1 MNNNLKEKI
10 YVSVET
16 VMEDFD
22 ISKPKAY
29 AIIHQLNEE
38 LKKQHPSAIVE
49 AGKGNRY
56 WYDEAC
62 LRQSTG
68 RKEATY
74 E

>member
-1 MNNNLKEKI
+1 MSNTLKEKI
-10 YVSVET
+10 YVGVET

-38 LKKQHPSAIVE
+38 LKKQHPSAIVV
-49 AGKGNRY
+49 AGKVNRY

-62 LRQSTG
+62 LRQSIG
-68 RKEATY
+68 RKEATN